1 MEYYTAFND
10 FNSEKINDKKF
21 IGNKK
26 EFINFNANIKRI
38 VYHWNNNNSKKKN
51 IVNDEI
57 RINEFEKI
65 KRRNKIRSLMIKNK

>member
-1 MEYYTAFND
+1 MNNY
-10 FNSEKINDKKF
+10 NSEKYNEKKF
-21 IGNKK
+21 IGSKK

-51 IVNDEI
+51 IDNDEI

-65 KRRNKIRSLMIKNK
+65 QRRNKMRFLMMKKNN